1 MTEVDDNGYG
11 RMFADHYDEVMPKD
25 TTAERTASVLA
36 DLARGRGPALELGVG
51 TGRVALL
58 LARRIGTVVGVDFSQ
73 DMLDRLGDDTKST
86 GTDVRPVLADMRDY
100 TDERTYPLVYCVTGT
115 LSGLT
120 GPEEQRRSVLAWAG
134 LLARDGLLV
143 LEMQNPEAVALIH
156 NGNMTDTV
164 FQAHPDNG
172 TGVLVSRVLDTERSL
187 WTVSSAYFGASGVKV
202 SQETCRLTPPE
213 ELDGYA
219 AEAGLE
225 LSARFGDWNLGSVE
239 PRSGTYISVYRR
251 ASGG

>member
-1 MTEVDDNGYG
+1 
-11 RMFADHYDEVMPKD
+11 MFADHYDEVMPKD
-25 TTAERTASVLA
+25 AVAEQTADVLA

-51 TGRVALL
+51 TGRIALP

-73 DMLDRLGDDTKST
+73 GMLDQLERDTKST
-86 GTDVRPVLADMRDY
+86 GENVRSVLADMRDY
-100 TDERTYPLVYCVTGT
+100 ADGRAYPLVYCVTGT

-120 GPEEQRRSVLAWAG
+120 DPEDQRRSVLAWARH
-134 LLARDGLLV
+134 LAPDGLLV

-156 NGNMTDTV
+156 GDRTIDTV

-187 WTVSSAYFGASGVKV
+187 WRVSSAYFGASGVKV

-213 ELDGYA
+213 ELDGHA

-225 LSARFGDWNLGSVE
+225 SLARFGDWHRGPVE
-239 PRSGTYISVYRR
+239 PHSGTYISVYRSS
-251 ASGG
+251 AGG